1 VEYHR
6 VQYWLS
12 ILFLLHINELPSVVD
27 PHTRCRLF
35 ADDCLLYRVINN
47 IEDQLQLQKDLA
59 ALEAWAAD
67 WVCSLIEQVHVMSIS
82 QQVSQHHLHYVYQFM
97 WSGFRYCT
105 SGEISWRL
113 IFLQETCLGLITHIL

>member
-67 WVCSLIEQVHVMSIS
+67 WVCSLIEQVPC
-82 QQVSQHHLHYVYQFM
+82 YVYQP
-97 WSGFRYCT
+97 T
-105 SGEISWRL
+105 SISTSSSLCVPVYVEW
-113 IFLQETCLGLITHIL
+113 F